1 MSDGG
6 RVGVDGCAAGVLA
19 VTCGVLMN
27 LSCGV
32 ETPASLSDII
42 NM

>member
-1 MSDGG
+1 MRDGE
-6 RVGVDGCAAGVLA
+6 RVEVDGCAGVLA
-19 VTCGVLMN
+19 VTSAVLMN